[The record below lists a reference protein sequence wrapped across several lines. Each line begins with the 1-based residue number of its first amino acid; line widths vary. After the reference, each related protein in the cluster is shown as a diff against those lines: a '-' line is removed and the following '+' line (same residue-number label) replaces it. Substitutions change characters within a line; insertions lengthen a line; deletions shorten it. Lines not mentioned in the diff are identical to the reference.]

1 MLDDAPVI
9 SAIVEKRKALSP
21 ERALLVGISGID
33 AAGKFPHT
41 YARPESR
48 AYRSTRVNAG
58 RNRSRLKQ
66 LCEPGGQ
73 QVGTGP

>member
-33 AAGKFPHT
+33 AFAPKSS
-41 YARPESR
+41 RR
-48 AYRSTRVNAG
+48 AYRHRMK
-58 RNRSRLKQ
+58 R
-66 LCEPGGQ
+66 GQ
-73 QVGTGP
+73 SLLA